1 MRFYH
6 SIRFRIIATI
16 LLFGFVLIVLNS
28 GIIFFVMGKG
38 MSGLI
43 KNLLATEAEYFE
55 YRYTQDRATALPHSK
70 YMQVFKGIDRVP
82 GHFRDRVRDL
92 GDGVHAFHE
101 PGRKRPIHIAVMELP
116 DTVERYYM
124 VFHGRQFMEEND
136 PIRPRQM
143 LMISLAVLLI
153 PGLLLGLFTSRA
165 ILKPMVRLM
174 EKIRALNPEDLPSN
188 LSDKTYANEIGVL
201 TTTLEQTMARIRQFI
216 DREKE
221 FTRNASHELRTPLTI
236 VKGAVEIMQAQP
248 EAETNGL
255 IKRPLARIKR
265 SVFQMENTIETFL
278 WLAREDVDP
287 TGHCRVGEVVN
298 RAVEGNRHILQGK
311 PVEIELLVD
320 NAVTLGVK
328 EEILYIVVSNLIKN
342 AFSYTRKGKVTIIV
356 DPGFL
361 EVSDTGTGIDDGR
374 IETVTKAHVKGE
386 ESSGFGLGLNIVE
399 RLCTRF
405 GWKIDIASPPGQG
418 TRVRILYKNAA

>member
-1 MRFYH
+1 MRIFH
-6 SIRFRIIATI
+6 SIRFRIVATI

-28 GIIFFVMGKG
+28 GITFFVMGKG
-38 MSGLI
+38 MTGLI
-43 KNLLATEAEYFE
+43 KNLLATEVEYFE
-55 YRYTQDRATALPHSK
+55 YRYSQDPTTALPYSK
-70 YMQVFKGIDRVP
+70 YMQVFKGIGQLPDRFKDP
-82 GHFRDRVRDL
+82 VRDL
-92 GDGVHAFHE
+92 GDGVYSFHE
-101 PGRKRPIHIAVMELP
+101 PGRKRPVHIAVMELS

-124 VFHGRQFMEEND
+124 VFHGRQFMEENN

-143 LMISLAVLLI
+143 LLVSLIVLLI
-153 PGLLLGLFTSRA
+153 PGLILGIFTARA
-165 ILKPMVRLM
+165 ILAPMVRLM

-188 LSDKTYANEIGVL
+188 LSDKTDANEIGVL
-201 TTTLEQTMARIRQFI
+201 TTTLEQTMARIRTFI

-221 FTRNASHELRTPLTI
+221 FTRDASHELRTPLTI
-236 VKGAVEIMQAQP
+236 VKGAVEIMETQP
-248 EAETNGL
+248 EVETNGL

-287 TGHCRVGEVVN
+287 TGHCRVGAVVN
-298 RAVEGNRHILQGK
+298 RAVDGNRHILQGK
-311 PVEIELLVD
+311 AVEIALVVD
-320 NAVTLGVK
+320 EAVALKVK

-356 DPGFL
+356 DPDFL
-361 EVSDTGTGIDDGR
+361 EVSDTGMGIHGGR

-386 ESSGFGLGLNIVE
+386 ASSGFGLGLNIVE

-405 GWKIDIASPPGQG
+405 GWEIDITSPPGEG
-418 TRVRILYKNAA
+418 TRVRILYKKNK

>member
-1 MRFYH
+1 MRFFH
-6 SIRFRIIATI
+6 SIRFRIVATI

-28 GIIFFVMGKG
+28 SVIFFVMGKG

-55 YRYTQDRATALPHSK
+55 YRYSQDRATALPHSK
-70 YMQVFKGIDRVP
+70 YMKVFKGIDQVP
-82 GHFRDRVRDL
+82 GHFRDRVRGL
-92 GDGVHAFHE
+92 GDGIYAFHDS
-101 PGRKRPIHIAVMELP
+101 GRKRPVHIAVMELT
-116 DTVERYYM
+116 DTVEPYYM
-124 VFHGRQFMEEND
+124 VFHGRQFMEENN

-143 LMISLAVLLI
+143 MMISLAVLLI

-174 EKIRALNPEDLPSN
+174 EKIRALNPEDLPAN

-216 DREKE
+216 DREKA
-221 FTRNASHELRTPLTI
+221 FTRDASHELRTPLTI
-236 VKGAVEIMQAQP
+236 VKGAVEIMEAQP
-248 EAETNGL
+248 EAEANGL
-255 IKRPLARIKR
+255 IQRPLARIKR

-287 TGHCRVGEVVN
+287 MGHCRVGEVIN
-298 RAVEGNRHILQGK
+298 RAVEGNRHILQAK

-320 NAVTLGVK
+320 DTVILGVK
-328 EEILYIVVSNLIKN
+328 EEILYIVVGNLIKN
-342 AFSYTRKGKVTIIV
+342 AFAYTRQGKVTIIV

-361 EVSDTGTGIDDGR
+361 EVSDTGTGIGNGR
-374 IETVTKAHVKGE
+374 IETVTKAHVKGKD
-386 ESSGFGLGLNIVE
+386 SSGFGLGLNIVE

-418 TRVRILYKNAA
+418 TRVRILYKNPI

>member
-1 MRFYH
+1 MSFFH
-6 SIRFRIIATI
+6 SIRFRIVATI

-28 GIIFFVMGKG
+28 GTIFFVMGKG

-43 KNLLATEAEYFE
+43 KNLLATEVESFE
-55 YRYTQDRATALPHSK
+55 YRYSQDRTTALPHSK
-70 YMQVFKGIDRVP
+70 YMRVCKGIEQVP
-82 GHFRDRVRDL
+82 DHFRDLVR
-92 GDGVHAFHE
+92 GMPDGIYSFHE
-101 PGRKRPIHIAVMELP
+101 TGKKHPVHIAVMELA
-116 DTVERYYM
+116 DTVEPYYM
-124 VFHGRQFMEEND
+124 VFHGRQFMEENTT
-136 PIRPRQM
+136 IRPRQM

-153 PGLLLGLFTSRA
+153 PGFLLGLFTSRA
-165 ILKPMVRLM
+165 ILAPMVRLM
-174 EKIRALNPEDLPSN
+174 EKIRALNPEDLPAN

-201 TTTLEQTMARIRQFI
+201 TTTLEQTMARIRKFI

-221 FTRNASHELRTPLTI
+221 FTRDASHELRTPLTI
-236 VKGAVEIMQAQP
+236 VKGAVEIMEAQP
-248 EAETNGL
+248 GAETNGL

-320 NAVTLGVK
+320 ETVELKVK
-328 EEILYIVVSNLIKN
+328 EEILYIVAGNLVKN
-342 AFSYTRKGKVTIIV
+342 AFAYTRKGKVTIIV
-356 DPGFL
+356 APDLL
-361 EVSDTGTGIDDGR
+361 EVSDTGMGIDDGR

-399 RLCTRF
+399 RLCNRF
-405 GWKIDIASPPGQG
+405 GWEIDIASPPGEG
-418 TRVRILYKNAA
+418 TRVRILYKNAI